1 MELSKLDKA
10 KDRFVKI
17 FQANHRVSEL
27 EAEQMYEVEAFTF
40 KKQIIDNPA
49 LSECTESSILMT
61 FLAVV
66 SNGLT
71 FNNSQK
77 LVYLMTRSVRNAAGG
92 YDKHLV
98 YNVTPDGKIFQ
109 CQKAGSVKD
118 VSKPVIVY
126 EGDHIEITYNHV
138 DYSPKIPRGDK
149 IIGGFCVIS
158 YNDGRNEVV
167 WVDIKDMEINKK
179 ASAKQN
185 GKYDK
190 TTKKTVPGEPNELY
204 TSNDGQINPG
214 FFSSKIIN
222 AALKNKAKKA
232 TYSEMEVQEEEVTQN
247 YYVDADAVVRTVAPQ
262 DIAAGTNHDQP
273 QDNQQEPQE
282 YAF

>member
-1 MELSKLDKA
+1 MELSKLGKA

-27 EAEQMYEVEAFTF
+27 EAGQMFEVEVFAF
-40 KKQIIDNPA
+40 KKQIIDNPNF
-49 LSECTESSILMT
+49 SDCTEASIFMT
-61 FLAVV
+61 FLAVI
-66 SNGLT
+66 SNGLS
-71 FNNSQK
+71 FNSSQK
-77 LVYLMTRSVRNAAGG
+77 LAYLIPRFINGEKRLLFETS
-92 YDKHLV
+92 
-98 YNVTPDGKIFQ
+98 PDGKIFQ

-149 IIGGFCVIS
+149 IIGGFCVITHT
-158 YNDGRNEVV
+158 DGRTEVV
-167 WVDIKDMEINKK
+167 WVDVKDMEVNKK
-179 ASAKQN
+179 ASAIQN
-185 GKYDK
+185 GTYDK
-190 TTKKTVPGEPNELY
+190 ATKKKVHGAPNALY
-204 TSNDGQINPG
+204 TSNNNQIDPG

-262 DIAAGTNHDQP
+262 EIAAGTNHDQP
-273 QDNQQEPQE
+273 QDNQQDPQE